1 MYMKP
6 NYDRSKTI
14 SRKTTKNY
22 HPRADGPRVLK
33 LCRHISFEAFKR
45 GRKAIDWYLMCIIVH

>member
-1 MYMKP
+1 MKS

-22 HPRADGPRVLK
+22 HPRNDDSRLLK
-33 LCRHISFEAFKR
+33 ICRHVSIEALKR
-45 GRKAIDWYLMCIIVH
+45 GRRKAIDYLCLIVH

>member
-1 MYMKP
+1 MKS

-22 HPRADGPRVLK
+22 HPRTDDSRLLK
-33 LCRHISFEAFKR
+33 ICRHVSIEALKR
-45 GRKAIDWYLMCIIVH
+45 GRRKAIDYLCIIVH

>member
-1 MYMKP
+1 MKW

-22 HPRADGPRVLK
+22 HPRADHPRLLK
-33 LCRHISFEAFKR
+33 ICKHVSIEGLKR
-45 GRKAIDWYLMCIIVH
+45 GRRKAIDYLCIIVH